1 MHKKAIAIAAGIALG
16 AAGLPAQTGVG
27 LPRRVEGS
35 GFQQFGTIGS
45 AGDLSPSTMVR
56 LQSRTREPL
65 VVAGSPFSA
74 TEERKTVQTLGD
86 GTQIEQADSNLIY
99 RDAQGRTRVEQTWKG
114 KTTIVIM
121 DPVARWVAQLDPT
134 ALTAFRSAIPQQ
146 SNYGGISI
154 QEGRVS
160 MGFSPNGGGR
170 GGRGTAVAGGGM
182 DMSPSTAVQAYQD
195 GYRAATASAGGGVGM
210 GVGGGAGGGRSGGG
224 RSATMTPAVKPL
236 EEDLGTQNQNG
247 VPAQGTRNTITI
259 PAGQIGNNRDI
270 HVVNERWYSSDL
282 QMLVKSVNSDPRFG
296 TTTYQ
301 LTNIIRSMPD
311 AGLFQIPGSYTVNP
325 ENGWNRF
332 APAVGK

>member
-1 MHKKAIAIAAGIALG
+1 MHKKVIAIAAGLALG
-16 AAGLPAQTGVG
+16 AAGLQAQTGG
-27 LPRRVEGS
+27 ALPRRVEGS

-45 AGDLSPSTMVR
+45 VGDLGTTTIVR
-56 LQSRTREPL
+56 LQGRTREPL

-86 GTQIEQADSNLIY
+86 GTQIEQSDSNLIY
-99 RDAQGRTRVEQTWKG
+99 RDGQGRTRVEQTWKG

-121 DPVARWVAQLDPT
+121 DPVARWVAQLDPA

-182 DMSPSTAVQAYQD
+182 DMPPATAVQAYQD
-195 GYRAATASAGGGVGM
+195 GYRTATASAGGGVG
-210 GVGGGAGGGRSGGG
+210 GAVAGGRSGGVG
-224 RSATMTPAVKPL
+224 RSGTMTPAVKPL

-325 ENGWNRF
+325 ENGWRQF

>member
-1 MHKKAIAIAAGIALG
+1 MHKKVIAIAAGVALG
-16 AAGLPAQTGVG
+16 AACLPAQTGVG

-45 AGDLSPSTMVR
+45 AGDLGPSTMVR
-56 LQSRTREPL
+56 LQARTREPL
-65 VVAGSPFSA
+65 VVSGSPFSA

-121 DPVARWVAQLDPT
+121 DPVARFVAQLDPV
-134 ALTAFRSAIPQQ
+134 ALTATKSAIPQQ
-146 SNYGGISI
+146 SNYGGVSI

-182 DMSPSTAVQAYQD
+182 DMAPATALQAYQD
-195 GYRAATASAGGGVGM
+195 GYRAATASAGGGVGT
-210 GVGGGAGGGRSGGG
+210 GGGRSGGG
-224 RSATMTPAVKPL
+224 GRAGTMIPAVKPM

-301 LTNIIRSMPD
+301 LTNIIRSVPD
-311 AGLFQIPGSYTVNP
+311 SGLFQIPGSYAVNP
-325 ENGWNRF
+325 ENAWRQF
-332 APAVGK
+332 APAIAK